1 MLKQE
6 MVPVQKE
13 IAHLRAEAL
22 VDGAL
27 HAALY
32 RSMEGLPLLVQ
43 QFNFQAVFPLTDHC
57 AGGRPR
63 FDFDA
68 PVGCQAVFPATV

>member
-32 RSMEGLPLLVQ
+32 RSMEGLRVPCCL
-43 QFNFQAVFPLTDHC
+43 FPNDSGLCQVDVKLSITN
-57 AGGRPR
+57 
-63 FDFDA
+63 
-68 PVGCQAVFPATV
+68 VGYKVSSHNVEFAL

>member
-43 QFNFQAVFPLTDHC
+43 QFNFQAILSLADYRT
-57 AGGRPR
+57 GGGPCL
-63 FDFDA
+63 DSDA
-68 PVGCQAVFPATV
+68 SVGCQTYSLPP